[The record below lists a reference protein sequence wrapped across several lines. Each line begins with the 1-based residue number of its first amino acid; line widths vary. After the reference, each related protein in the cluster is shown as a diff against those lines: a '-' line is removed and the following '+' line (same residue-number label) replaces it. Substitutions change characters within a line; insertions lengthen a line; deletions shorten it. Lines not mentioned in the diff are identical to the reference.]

1 MKKSELIEALQKI
14 PGDDYVYIYDWESD
28 LLKRIEVAVK
38 EYPHYIGKEIVEK
51 DILSEDFVTLD
62 HFDIDLN
69 IDLTLSKIPVDSD
82 DFVCYNKYKYDLDG
96 KIYRTAKLQ
105 LQYCRPIIVI
115 GDSLEDSEITN
126 NKRRY
131 AGEDE
136 VYRQQLEEEEKE
148 SSQSDEDP
156 EYIEYLRLKEK
167 FSNV

>member
-28 LLKRIEVAVK
+28 FLKRIEVAVK
-38 EYPHYIGKEIVEK
+38 EYPHYIGNEIVEK
-51 DILSEDFVTLD
+51 DILLEDFVTIEQYDLD
-62 HFDIDLN
+62 SDL
-69 IDLTLSKIPVDSD
+69 SEMPFESFD

>member
-14 PGDDYVYIYDWESD
+14 PGDDDVYIYDWESD

-38 EYPHYIGKEIVEK
+38 EYPHYIGNEIVEK
-51 DILSEDFVTLD
+51 DILLEDFVTIEQYDLD
-62 HFDIDLN
+62 SDL
-69 IDLTLSKIPVDSD
+69 SEMPFESFD
-82 DFVCYNKYKYDLDG
+82 DFVCYNKYEYDLDG
-96 KIYRTAKLQ
+96 KIYPTAEHQ

-115 GDSLEDSEITN
+115 GDGIEDSEITN

-156 EYIEYLRLKEK
+156 EYLEYLRLKEK